1 MSFLKFFKNGEKDID
16 AANIVQSMSKAK
28 TLYKELV
35 KLAHPDRNPQKRELA
50 EEFTQLLNQARFDY
64 RKLLILQK
72 QIKEVRQTSFRLNQ
86 FNIPSGRIQVA
97 RAIYSFIFCSIFI
110 LTEKW
115 KIYWGNHTLLQV
127 TQYNALFL

>member
-72 QIKEVRQTSFRLNQ
+72 QIK
-86 FNIPSGRIQVA
+86 
-97 RAIYSFIFCSIFI
+97 
-110 LTEKW
+110 
-115 KIYWGNHTLLQV
+115 
-127 TQYNALFL
+127 